1 MTALLEQRPG
11 SAESDEL
18 LTACRRL
25 LVRVAQLD
33 DAVLRRKASTRNT
46 AAAVVSI
53 IARGNDLMGYSPA
66 PLHEKD
72 LRRAFD
78 LRSAPSQRARSLKEA
93 AALPH
98 RYTGIALADP
108 GLLLGTMRAKLL
120 QEQDA
125 LTSHRTAKRPNRDA
139 DWLV

>member
-1 MTALLEQRPG
+1 PEELRGLAAEIDAHLVEGVTALLEQRPG

-53 IARGNDLMGYSPA
+53 IA
-66 PLHEKD
+66 
-72 LRRAFD
+72 
-78 LRSAPSQRARSLKEA
+78 
-93 AALPH
+93 
-98 RYTGIALADP
+98 
-108 GLLLGTMRAKLL
+108 
-120 QEQDA
+120 
-125 LTSHRTAKRPNRDA
+125 
-139 DWLV
+139 